1 MCILFQQILPEF
13 QEKLQSAVNKLLSEL
28 DAGLHESDSHDYSVY
43 TGTSGIAWLY
53 FLLSKRLNNSSYA
66 KVRP

>member
-1 MCILFQQILPEF
+1 MLFPQILPEF
-13 QEKLQSAVNKLLSEL
+13 QEKLQSAANKLLSEL
-28 DAGLHESDSHDYSVY
+28 DVGLRESDSRDYSVY
-43 TGTSGIAWLY
+43 TGRSGIALLY